1 MTACVIDASVVLAFL
16 DEEEGADAAL
26 SAVNLAEVIGRLIK
40 GGLPAEEVEGVL
52 APFPF
57 AVISFDKA
65 DARAAGLLRAVTEP
79 VRRALPSPRR
89 TLSHGDHACLA
100 LAARLKLPA
109 VTADREWAR
118 YAEAV
123 GVEVKLIRSGRAR
136 GRAAPARA
144 VRA

>member
-1 MTACVIDASVVLAFL
+1 MSACVVDASAVLAFL
-16 DEEEGADAAL
+16 DEEEGADAAADAL
-26 SAVNLAEVIGRLIK
+26 EDAAISAVNLAEVIARLIE

-57 AVISFDKA
+57 TVVPFDGT

-79 VRRALPSPRR
+79 VRRALPPPRR

-109 VTADREWAR
+109 VTADRDWVH
-118 YAEAV
+118 YAEAA
-123 GVEVKLIRSGRAR
+123 GVEVHMIR
-136 GRAAPARA
+136 
-144 VRA
+144 

>member
-1 MTACVIDASVVLAFL
+1 MPACVVDASVVLAFL
-16 DEEEGADAAL
+16 DEEEGADAAADAL
-26 SAVNLAEVIGRLIK
+26 EDAAISAVNLAEMVARLIR
-40 GGLPAEEVEGVL
+40 GGLPPEELNGVL

-57 AVISFDKA
+57 SVIPFAEA

-100 LAARLKLPA
+100 LAARLRLPA
-109 VTADREWAR
+109 VTADRDWAL

-123 GVEVKLIRSGRAR
+123 GVEVRTIR
-136 GRAAPARA
+136 
-144 VRA
+144 